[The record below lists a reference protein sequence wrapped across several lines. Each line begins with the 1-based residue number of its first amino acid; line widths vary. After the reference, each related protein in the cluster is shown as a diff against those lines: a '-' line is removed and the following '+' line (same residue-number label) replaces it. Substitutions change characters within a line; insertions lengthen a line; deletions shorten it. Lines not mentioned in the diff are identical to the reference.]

1 MLLYLKE
8 VDCDS
13 GYSVDNFISVAEIN
27 REVVRPAK
35 GNTMCPFQRNE

>member
-13 GYSVDNFISVAEIN
+13 GYYVDNFISVAEIH
-27 REVVRPAK
+27 REVVRLAK
-35 GNTMCPFQRNE
+35 GNAMRLLQRNK